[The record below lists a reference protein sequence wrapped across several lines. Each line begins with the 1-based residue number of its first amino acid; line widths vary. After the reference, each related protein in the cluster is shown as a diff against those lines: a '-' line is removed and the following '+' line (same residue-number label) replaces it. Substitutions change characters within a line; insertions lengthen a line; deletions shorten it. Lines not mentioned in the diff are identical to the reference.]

1 MLLIVYHNQER
12 RIFCPIPFTLTSG
25 LTKRHWVISGYP
37 ERERTNAVCW
47 AVCRAYEE
55 SRFEERAREILREE
69 LQNVRFV
76 SSETQSEA
84 RESQEIAVDG
94 EISDFLSAL
103 QSGRLDM

>member
-1 MLLIVYHNQER
+1 MDSPLQRKAWE
-12 RIFCPIPFTLTSG
+12 
-25 LTKRHWVISGYP
+25 VISGYP

-76 SSETQSEA
+76 LSDSQGEA

-103 QSGRLDM
+103 QSGSLDM

>member
-1 MLLIVYHNQER
+1 MPEK
-12 RIFCPIPFTLTSG
+12 
-25 LTKRHWVISGYP
+25 KRFNLSLSLDNPLQRKAWEVISGYP

-69 LQNVRFV
+69 LRNVRFV
-76 SSETQSEA
+76 SSESQNEA

-103 QSGRLDM
+103 QSGCLDI

>member
-1 MLLIVYHNQER
+1 MDSPLQRKAWE
-12 RIFCPIPFTLTSG
+12 
-25 LTKRHWVISGYP
+25 VISGYP

-76 SSETQSEA
+76 PSENQSEA
-84 RESQEIAVDG
+84 KKSQEIAVDG

>member
-1 MLLIVYHNQER
+1 MSER
-12 RIFCPIPFTLTSG
+12 
-25 LTKRHWVISGYP
+25 KRFNLSLSLDNPLQRKAWEVISGYP

-47 AVCRAYEE
+47 AVCRAFGE
-55 SRFEERAREILREE
+55 SHFEERMREIMREE

-76 SSETQSEA
+76 PSESQSEA

-103 QSGRLDM
+103 QSGSLNI

>member
-1 MLLIVYHNQER
+1 MPEK
-12 RIFCPIPFTLTSG
+12 
-25 LTKRHWVISGYP
+25 KRFNLSLSMDSPLQRKAWEVISGYP

-47 AVCRAYEE
+47 AVCQAYDER
-55 SRFEERAREILREE
+55 RFEERAREILREE
-69 LQNVRFV
+69 LRNVRFV

>member
-1 MLLIVYHNQER
+1 MPE
-12 RIFCPIPFTLTSG
+12 
-25 LTKRHWVISGYP
+25 KRHFNLSLSMDSP
-37 ERERTNAVCW
+37 C
-47 AVCRAYEE
+47 
-55 SRFEERAREILREE
+55 FEERAREILREE

-76 SSETQSEA
+76 LSDSQGEA